1 MAIIH
6 GDNQIF
12 EDCRLALK
20 TLMDELKTAMDTDSD
35 DPRPAAV
42 YDGHEQMKMSL
53 PAISVDFLGL
63 INDGKARIQG
73 RAAGAGQIVV
83 RYPLLGEIRMHTDY
97 RDGYRDN
104 IKLARLLNSVN
115 NWIETHRDFSADLD
129 SGDVVSFQVTN
140 VTDLTMNDEFPESL
154 TLGGK
159 IRLSLVTIVTHT
171 QA

>member
-12 EDCRLALK
+12 EDCRAALK
-20 TLMDELKTAMDTDSD
+20 NLMDELKSAMDTDSD

-42 YDGHEQMKMSL
+42 YDGHEQVKMNL

-63 INDGKARIQG
+63 IDDGVNRILG
-73 RAAGAGQIVV
+73 RSAGVGQIVV
-83 RYPLLGEIRMHTDY
+83 RYPLAGEIRIHTDY
-97 RDGYRDN
+97 RGGYRDN

-115 NWIETHRDFSADLD
+115 NWIETHRDFSADID
-129 SGDVVSFQVTN
+129 SGSTVFFQLTKVLS
-140 VTDLTMNDEFPESL
+140 VTMNDEFSESL
-154 TLGGK
+154 TIGGK
-159 IRLSLVTIVTHT
+159 IQMILVTTVTHT